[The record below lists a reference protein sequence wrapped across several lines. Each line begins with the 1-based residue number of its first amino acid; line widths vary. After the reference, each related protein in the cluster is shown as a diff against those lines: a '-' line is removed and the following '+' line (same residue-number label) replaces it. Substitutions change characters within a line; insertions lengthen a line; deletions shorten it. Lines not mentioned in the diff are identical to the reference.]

1 MLGCVQ
7 QEIEAHVRGGDA
19 RTTHQDSDRFRQIAD
34 PFSKT
39 SRFWSLFTQWV
50 CSLATT
56 PPQTANSPPPNGG
69 NCIIRAATRR
79 RYPASQ
85 LLMLQ
90 NPHRF
95 PCGEQRR
102 GRMAR
107 LRCPWAPEGP
117 EGTGELQNAG
127 PGRGAGGRWQGQG
140 GPRDRPL
147 RAAGSR
153 VAISRAGRRPP
164 AHTAAGPQ
172 SSTTE
177 RPEHQRRHTATTC
190 SANGERA
197 GRRPRAHQAA
207 RPDDARNTSGT
218 TSTTGAR
225 AKRPYSPP
233 PPGSGRPV

>member
-1 MLGCVQ
+1 M
-7 QEIEAHVRGGDA
+7 H
-19 RTTHQDSDRFRQIAD
+19 HDSDRFRQIAD

-39 SRFWSLFTQWV
+39 SRFWNLFTQWV

-79 RYPASQ
+79 RYPDSQ

-102 GRMAR
+102 GRRAR
-107 LRCPWAPEGP
+107 LRRPWAA
-117 EGTGELQNAG
+117 AG
-127 PGRGAGGRWQGQG
+127 PGRGACGRRQGQG

-164 AHTAAGPQ
+164 AHTAAGPHKAARPHAAPGTPVAPQ
-172 SSTTE
+172 ATPSLGRAATHRHTQRPGPSRQATR
-177 RPEHQRRHTATTC
+177 RPEHQRARGRAAAHGRTKHPGPSTHT
-190 SANGERA
+190 
-197 GRRPRAHQAA
+197 
-207 RPDDARNTSGT
+207 
-218 TSTTGAR
+218 
-225 AKRPYSPP
+225 KRP
-233 PPGSGRPV
+233 PGTGWAYLSRLWESNPRPIHYE

>member
-1 MLGCVQ
+1 MFEIVARELRAKLLG
-7 QEIEAHVRGGDA
+7 
-19 RTTHQDSDRFRQIAD
+19 
-34 PFSKT
+34 
-39 SRFWSLFTQWV
+39 
-50 CSLATT
+50 
-56 PPQTANSPPPNGG
+56 
-69 NCIIRAATRR
+69 RR
-79 RYPASQ
+79 RGQAA
-85 LLMLQ
+85 L
-90 NPHRF
+90 
-95 PCGEQRR
+95 R
-102 GRMAR
+102 GDTPSHAQQHST
-107 LRCPWAPEGP
+107 AGVEGA
-117 EGTGELQNAG
+117 GGSGG
-127 PGRGAGGRWQGQG
+127 PGRGAGGWRQGQG

-147 RAAGSR
+147 RAEGSR

-177 RPEHQRRHTATTC
+177 RPEHQRCHTATTC

>member
-164 AHTAAGPQ
+164 AHTAARPIKASHAAVGTPAGGPPPTGAP
-172 SSTTE
+172 SSPA
-177 RPEHQRRHTATTC
+177 RRHPEHQRRHKQH
-190 SANGERA
+190 R
-197 GRRPRAHQAA
+197 
-207 RPDDARNTSGT
+207 
-218 TSTTGAR
+218 STTHAYKN
-225 AKRPYSPP
+225 AHPV
-233 PPGSGRPV
+233 PGGRI